1 MLKIASKKHLAPRIL
16 SFNEINLDFFL
27 FNDNVFHFSRK
38 NILPIFKLADE
49 G

>member
-1 MLKIASKKHLAPRIL
+1 LAPRVR

-38 NILPIFKLADE
+38 NIIPAFKFLDKGVETPAL
-49 G
+49 